1 MYKKTKVLLIA
12 PYEGLKEAVLGVLPQ
27 YQDKLELTMSL
38 GDLTSGVQQAQTAQT
53 QGYDVIISRGGT
65 AELIARN
72 VPLPVINIEI
82 SGYDYLRAIKLAE
95 NIRGRKAFVGFPYIT
110 ARARSVN
117 ELLCTNVDIFT
128 IHTAEEIAPLL
139 KKLASE
145 GYELIIGDVA
155 TCREAEELDISNLLL
170 TSGEESLANAFD
182 RAVALSE
189 AFRRSTEQARLLQA
203 IMQQAGE
210 RVVVLD
216 AGGSIAYQ
224 TVELGSYALGVT
236 DLEEFSHEAAA
247 GREREVIVPR
257 DEADL
262 CVRVRQLELAGEP
275 GYRAF
280 YFRRLAAGRQR
291 RNDGI
296 SIRNFRASPANKDFM
311 RQNSVHDPN
320 TLQVAHSFCA
330 SMQPV
335 LFTGDAGVGRLDM
348 AVSVHRYSERWMYP
362 FIHIDCTR
370 VHFGE
375 MLAWLRQVDS
385 SLYAGATVCF
395 EHLDALEKKG
405 QKQLAELLEEMNP
418 RIWRFIA
425 TAQPSI
431 SQ

>member
-275 GYRAF
+275 GSRAF
-280 YFRRLAAGRQR
+280 YSAALRPGGSGATTAFPS
-291 RNDGI
+291 GI
-296 SIRNFRASPANKDFM
+296 SAPAPPTKTLCVRTAYMTPTPYRLPIRSARRCSPYSLPAM
-311 RQNSVHDPN
+311 RVSDGWIWP
-320 TLQVAHSFCA
+320 SR
-330 SMQPV
+330 
-335 LFTGDAGVGRLDM
+335 FTGIPSAGCIRL
-348 AVSVHRYSERWMYP
+348 STS
-362 FIHIDCTR
+362 
-370 VHFGE
+370 
-375 MLAWLRQVDS
+375 
-385 SLYAGATVCF
+385 TVRAFTSARCLHGF
-395 EHLDALEKKG
+395 V
-405 QKQLAELLEEMNP
+405 
-418 RIWRFIA
+418 R
-425 TAQPSI
+425 
-431 SQ
+431 

>member
-95 NIRGRKAFVGFPYIT
+95 NIRGARRSWAFHTSQRAQGASMSFFVRTLTFLPSIRPRRSRLCSKSW
-110 ARARSVN
+110 RARGMSS
-117 ELLCTNVDIFT
+117 L
-128 IHTAEEIAPLL
+128 
-139 KKLASE
+139 S
-145 GYELIIGDVA
+145 A
-155 TCREAEELDISNLLL
+155 TWRPGREAEELDISNLLL

-405 QKQLAELLEEMNP
+405 QKRCGAF
-418 RIWRFIA
+418 WRR
-425 TAQPSI
+425 
-431 SQ
+431 